1 MKEICRKVGSTRS
14 GQDGLDGKP
23 LVSLVSG
30 QQAVVDHCARL
41 GGDVRQRQREIHGGR
56 DDHWG

>member
-41 GGDVRQRQREIHGGR
+41 GGDVRQR
-56 DDHWG
+56 